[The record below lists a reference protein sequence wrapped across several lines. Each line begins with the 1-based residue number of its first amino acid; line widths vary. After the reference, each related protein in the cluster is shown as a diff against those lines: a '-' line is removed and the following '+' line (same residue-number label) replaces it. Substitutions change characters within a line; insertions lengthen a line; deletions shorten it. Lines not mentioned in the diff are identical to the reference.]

1 MAEALLKKNYTLVS
15 GGTDNHLVLLDL
27 RSKGLDGARME
38 SVLELSNIYV
48 NKNTVPGDK
57 SALIPSG
64 LRLGTPALTIR
75 GLVEKDIE

>member
-1 MAEALLKKNYTLVS
+1 M
-15 GGTDNHLVLLDL
+15 LLDL

-64 LRLGTPALTIR
+64 LRLGTPALTTR
-75 GLVEKDIE
+75 GLAEKDIEQVIEFIDRAAQIVPSIVK